1 MVTSDGVQV
10 LYIMRCSVIRYSVAA
25 IPVVEVCACHALMW
39 CLLVSLCPDIAAVG
53 VEESK

>member
-1 MVTSDGVQV
+1 MEASDGDKF
-10 LYIMRCSVIRYSVAA
+10 YILGVIRYSVAA